1 MGQGIGRRED
11 ELWRLRCGQRLTV
24 LVWVPSFPNALDHI
38 APEGKWILSR
48 LPGEARRMAR
58 SACALN
64 ENSQQPVWDSGN
76 TDLILGPKD
85 APSPSSL
92 EQPPLS
98 SWPEALPIIPEPLM
112 GKAELTAPWGG

>member
-1 MGQGIGRRED
+1 
-11 ELWRLRCGQRLTV
+11 
-24 LVWVPSFPNALDHI
+24 
-38 APEGKWILSR
+38 
-48 LPGEARRMAR
+48 
-58 SACALN
+58 
-64 ENSQQPVWDSGN
+64 
-76 TDLILGPKD
+76 LILGPKD